1 MFTKLQRWF
10 VAGLFLI
17 APTYITVV
25 VILWL
30 FNHLDAPLRSIV
42 VDFFPPPVLPGI
54 EVLATFILIM
64 IAGAVVSTFIAK
76 ALFGALERLLLGIP
90 IIRTLYSGVKQLLSP
105 FSPEESA

>member
-10 VAGLFLI
+10 VTGLFLI

-42 VDFFPPPVLPGI
+42 ADFFPPPALPGI
-54 EVLATFILIM
+54 GMLATFILIM
-64 IAGAVVSTFIAK
+64 IAGVSTFIAK

-90 IIRTLYSGVKQLLSP
+90 IIRTLYSWVKQLLSP